1 MLNTLSLTD
10 QIKINY
16 ITLSFEKDLEQA
28 FQKYYFQDS
37 LRHVRIAL
45 VVGLF
50 FYGIFGILD
59 AWLVPDVKQ
68 RLWFIRYVII
78 FPYVSLIYLFSFS
91 QHFQKFMQL
100 SIASALLVAGLGIN
114 AMILIAPHPVT
125 YSYYAGLILVFIY
138 GYTFFKLRFIWA
150 SITCWLIVIAYEIAA
165 IWLVPT
171 PIPTFINNNFFF
183 LSGNILGMF
192 ACYSIEF
199 YLRRDF
205 IQARLLKAEKK
216 KVLNV
221 NLKLEE
227 RVEKRTSELLK
238 TNLELNQEIKE
249 RKRAENAMRESEQKY
264 RILIDHADI
273 AIFIAQDGVIKFP
286 NPMSV
291 KLTLYSADE
300 LAQMPFMELIHPEDQ
315 DIVVKRHRKRLAGE
329 KVPSSY
335 DFRLINKNGKKI
347 WVHINA
353 ALISWEGRPATL
365 NFVRDITRQKKL
377 KAQLRRAQ
385 KMEAIGTL
393 AGSVAHDL
401 NNILSGVVSYPE
413 LLLLDIPEESPL
425 RKPLLTIQKSGQK
438 AANIVQ
444 DLLTLARRGVSVSE
458 VVNLNVIVNQYLTS
472 LEFENL
478 LSVHPDVKVESDL
491 EINLL
496 NILGSPVH
504 LSKTIMNLI
513 SNAAE
518 AMPEGGTIHISTQS
532 LYLDK
537 PINGYDT
544 IDAGEYVCLTI
555 ADTGTGI
562 SSSEIDKIF
571 EPFYTKKVMDKS
583 GTGLGMAVVWGTV
596 KDHHGYIDVNSTL
609 GKGTSFIL
617 YFPVTRQ
624 KLQESSTSFNMQ
636 DFRGN
641 GESILVIDDVEE
653 QRKIASGILK
663 KMGYK
668 VISLA
673 SGEEAILYMQEN
685 SADLLILDMIMDPG
699 IDGLETFKRIH
710 QMHPQ
715 QKAIIASGYSESE
728 KVKKAQEMGA
738 GIYLKKPYSLE
749 KIGMA
754 VRSALNK

>member
-1 MLNTLSLTD
+1 
-10 QIKINY
+10 
-16 ITLSFEKDLEQA
+16 
-28 FQKYYFQDS
+28 
-37 LRHVRIAL
+37 
-45 VVGLF
+45 
-50 FYGIFGILD
+50 
-59 AWLVPDVKQ
+59 
-68 RLWFIRYVII
+68 
-78 FPYVSLIYLFSFS
+78 
-91 QHFQKFMQL
+91 MQL